1 MRAIAASSGWPRRS
15 TISTRP
21 RQLRVE
27 LDLETGGT
35 HIDILAL
42 AIGSSLPFR
51 GPLQAADSAVHPV
64 DVVRVDLRAGAIGR
78 DVATTEEPLEIRL
91 GSRPF
96 VVIMRTPGQD
106 RHLAAG
112 FLLSEQNLERTPG
125 DIATMRYCA
134 DDDGRD
140 AVNVLNV
147 WLDGEAAVRSQVA
160 LEGRRHVTANS
171 ACGVCGRRSI
181 DDLLEGSHRVEA
193 TLKVSS
199 VVIAGL
205 PTALR
210 AAQQTFEQTGG
221 LHAAGLFS
229 GDGVLVRAAEDMG
242 RHNAVDKVSAP
253 GCSPDTCRSDD
264 RVLFVSG
271 RTSFEIIQKAVVAG
285 VPIVASVSAPSSL
298 AIELARKANMTLLGF
313 VRGTTF
319 NIYSGAERIEL

>member
-1 MRAIAASSGWPRRS
+1 M
-15 TISTRP
+15 
-21 RQLRVE
+21 
-27 LDLETGGT
+27 
-35 HIDILAL
+35 
-42 AIGSSLPFR
+42 
-51 GPLQAADSAVHPV
+51 
-64 DVVRVDLRAGAIGR
+64 
-78 DVATTEEPLEIRL
+78 ATTEEPLEIRL

-112 FLLSEQNLERTPG
+112 FLLSEQIVRTPG
-125 DIATMRYCA
+125 DIAAMRYCA

-193 TLKVSS
+193 ALKVSS

-229 GDGVLVRAAEDMG
+229 GDGVLVRAAEDVG
-242 RHNAVDKVSAP
+242 RHNAVDKVLGAELLAGHVPLS
-253 GCSPDTCRSDD
+253 D

-298 AIELARKANMTLLGF
+298 AIELAREANVTLLGF

>member
-1 MRAIAASSGWPRRS
+1 MES
-15 TISTRP
+15 
-21 RQLRVE
+21 
-27 LDLETGGT
+27 
-35 HIDILAL
+35 LAL
-42 AIGSSLPFR
+42 AIGTSLPFR
-51 GPLQAADSAVHPV
+51 GPLPAADSAVHPV

-112 FLLSEQNLERTPG
+112 FLLSEQIVRTPG

-193 TLKVSS
+193 ALKVSS

-229 GDGVLVRAAEDMG
+229 GDGVLVRAAEDVG
-242 RHNAVDKVSAP
+242 RHNAVDKVFGAELLAGHVPLS
-253 GCSPDTCRSDD
+253 D

-298 AIELARKANMTLLGF
+298 AIELAREANVTLLGF

>member
-1 MRAIAASSGWPRRS
+1 
-15 TISTRP
+15 
-21 RQLRVE
+21 
-27 LDLETGGT
+27 
-35 HIDILAL
+35 
-42 AIGSSLPFR
+42 
-51 GPLQAADSAVHPV
+51 
-64 DVVRVDLRAGAIGR
+64 
-78 DVATTEEPLEIRL
+78 VATTEEPLEIRL

-112 FLLSEQNLERTPG
+112 FLLSEQIVRTPG

-193 TLKVSS
+193 ALKVSS

-229 GDGVLVRAAEDMG
+229 GDGVLVRAAEDVG
-242 RHNAVDKVSAP
+242 RHNAVDKVFGAELLAGHVPLS
-253 GCSPDTCRSDD
+253 D

-298 AIELARKANMTLLGF
+298 AIELAREANVTLLGF